1 MLCLIS
7 VPKSRASRPE
17 GPCPQL
23 ALIDNKELP
32 YSQWLGRESV
42 ARDRE
47 ERKKRKESITGSKEN
62 RLKGL

>member
-1 MLCLIS
+1 MLIHF
-7 VPKSRASRPE
+7 PKEALPDPE

>member
-1 MLCLIS
+1 ML
-7 VPKSRASRPE
+7 PDAE

-23 ALIDNKELP
+23 ALIGNKELP